1 MSASQRTK
9 GAVFERET
17 ADAFTAAL
25 HREDSPFKRN
35 ITQARDGGHDL
46 LVGPL
51 VVECKRRKT
60 LGTVY
65 KWLQQAIAAAT
76 GRTFTTSEYN
86 PLAIDK
92 SDAHREAETPCIP
105 IVVARQDGDTAPI
118 VILRLSDFLVLT
130 RDELMAALE
139 DAA

>member
-65 KWLQQAIAAAT
+65 GWLQQAIAAAT
-76 GRTFTTSEYN
+76 GRTFTTPGYN
-86 PLAIDK
+86 PLM
-92 SDAHREAETPCIP
+92 HRDPNYDVTVPCIP